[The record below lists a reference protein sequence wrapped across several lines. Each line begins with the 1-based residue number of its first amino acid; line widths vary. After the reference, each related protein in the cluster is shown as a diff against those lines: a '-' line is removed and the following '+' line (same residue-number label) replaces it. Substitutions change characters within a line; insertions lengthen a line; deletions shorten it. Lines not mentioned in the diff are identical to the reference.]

1 MLFNSYELIF
11 FFMPATLVFF
21 YLLSKLRFFRTATFS
36 LVLASLV
43 FYSYWDVRYLP
54 LLIFSI
60 VFNHLL
66 GKAIERTLSRG
77 LLILGAVVD
86 LGLLGYFRYTCFL
99 LQSCNLA
106 FDTSFFVPSI
116 VMPIGISFF
125 TLTQL
130 AYLVDAYRGETK
142 GYDFLSYSLFVTIFP
157 HFIAGPILYHKD
169 VIPQFHNADHYEY
182 SSRNMASGLTIFILG
197 LCKKV
202 IIADLLEQR
211 SEANPEG
218 SKPLAGG

>member
-1 MLFNSYELIF
+1 MLFNSYEFIF

-106 FDTSFFVPSI
+106 FDTSFFVPTI

-125 TLTQL
+125 TFTQL